1 MDTVMCFIGHWGNI
15 FHYVKSYMCTAVE
28 ESNIETILAVM
39 STTELV
45 VINTSLSALF
55 CDFSNMF
62 CPHLSLKTIPIE
74 DCFVDQEVMHT
85 SY

>member
-1 MDTVMCFIGHWGNI
+1 MR
-15 FHYVKSYMCTAVE
+15 TAVKE
-28 ESNIETILAVM
+28 MNMETILAVM

-55 CDFSNMF
+55 SDFSNML
-62 CPHLSLKTIPIE
+62 CLYLSLKTIPMK
-74 DCFVDQEVMHT
+74 DCFVDQEEIHT

>member
-1 MDTVMCFIGHWGNI
+1 MR
-15 FHYVKSYMCTAVE
+15 TAVKE
-28 ESNIETILAVM
+28 MNMETILAVM

-55 CDFSNMF
+55 SDFSNML
-62 CPHLSLKTIPIE
+62 CLYLSLKTIPMK
-74 DCFVDQEVMHT
+74 DCFVHQEEIHT